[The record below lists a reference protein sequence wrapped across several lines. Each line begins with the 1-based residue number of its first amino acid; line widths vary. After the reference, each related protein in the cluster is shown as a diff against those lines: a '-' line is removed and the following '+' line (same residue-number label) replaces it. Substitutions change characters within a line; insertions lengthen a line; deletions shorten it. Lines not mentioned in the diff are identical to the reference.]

1 MMTAPNVTLLAADR
15 VAATGHCPVCA
26 AVGRAVLAAPGRDRC
41 TVHLARPAL
50 LVETTRTGQARLVA
64 PAGARRRPVYP
75 TGVQTPCVSCASAGR
90 DTQGL
95 PRDGDGS
102 EPLCIPCWRSRTER
116 EQRRQAAELRAGVLH
131 DVDDVVEGCAACGE
145 WEPSPACWLCGYS
158 WLAAIREEAA
168 LEQEAEQATAAAVV
182 QAERVAV
189 EVRFGQLAEITEAEQ
204 RVAELTAWVQRLR
217 EVIEAFAAGRR
228 RGRAVVHLADL
239 LARQASAKASKRGRP
254 SVLARVAGV
263 LAVDANARITRPGR
277 LRTAELADCQ
287 PRTVTGCWARAEAL
301 EWMER
306 TAQGRRLSMEERT
319 RLGRTYDRAEFDL
332 APLGGRER
340 AVAREPYLP
349 VALLVIE
356 GLLAHAVALLEAAQ
370 DDVDALHARTGAVM
384 DMQAMA
390 RRAQLRQAVATARDT
405 AIEGAEDLARHA
417 LNICHPRAASTGMS
431 VYSWLVVRGS
441 QPPTITHPRSV
452 GPSRRENGASRS
464 PTKRVPRSVRRP
476 RPIERA
482 CTPSRASRRPDWMQW
497 GAYDLARAAQRAWPW
512 LENVPLPR
520 VAATLG
526 SRLGPGW
533 TMPVL
538 LDWIERSRGGREL
551 LDTPMQ
557 PLGYL
562 RSLLDESLTGNVEPP
577 HPARR
582 YDEHRAQVAAARRR
596 DVVDQAAAAAAARD
610 AARAE
615 WDSREQARQAE
626 RAGPG
631 AGRHAALAAA
641 RAAARGDH
649 ATARAIAADAQDWP
663 AVAQPGAGLPSAL
676 AH

>member
-1 MMTAPNVTLLAADR
+1 MITAPNLTTLSADR

-50 LVETTRTGQARLVA
+50 LVETTRTGQARLIA

-116 EQRRQAAELRAGVLH
+116 EQRRQAAELRAGVLD
-131 DVDDVVEGCAACGE
+131 DVNDVVEGGCAACGE

-158 WLAAIREEAA
+158 WLAAIREEVA

-204 RVAELTAWVQRLR
+204 RVAELTAWVDRLR
-217 EVIEAFAAGRR
+217 EVIEAFAGGRR

-306 TAQGRRLSMEERT
+306 TVQGRRLSLEERT

-384 DMQAMA
+384 DMAAMA

-417 LNICHPRAASTGMS
+417 LNICHPRVASQGMS

-441 QPPTITHPRSV
+441 QPPTITHPQSV
-452 GPSRRENGASRS
+452 GPSRRKNGASRS
-464 PTKRVPRSVRRP
+464 PARGGPRSVRRP

-482 CTPSRASRRPDWMQW
+482 CAPSRAPRRPDWMQW

-551 LDTPMQ
+551 LDAPKQ

-562 RSLLDESLTGNVEPP
+562 RSLLDESLTGDVEPP

-582 YDEHRAQVAAARRR
+582 YDEHRAQVAAAR
-596 DVVDQAAAAAAARD
+596 
-610 AARAE
+610 
-615 WDSREQARQAE
+615 
-626 RAGPG
+626 
-631 AGRHAALAAA
+631 
-641 RAAARGDH
+641 
-649 ATARAIAADAQDWP
+649 AIAADTAAPDADENAWP
-663 AVAQPGAGLPSAL
+663 ETPQPGCGRPVGRDR
-676 AH
+676 